1 MKLMETLWLF
11 SMVDHSSST
20 GMIWFCFLSSS
31 FQCSITN
38 QLDDL
43 LPVGLLAQL
52 VEYCT
57 ERCRRSQGFEY
68 CPNLIF
74 FFHNYKL
81 FVYRCDDSLSFN
93 GVFFFSLSL
102 FYNSGY
108 HFVLLFSLEF
118 EHIARYHHLLLI
130 HGTSCRQF
138 LATTATPS
146 LVR

>member
-11 SMVDHSSST
+11 SMVDHSSSM
-20 GMIWFCFLSSS
+20 GMISFCLLSSS

-43 LPVGLLAQL
+43 LPVGLLAQS
-52 VEYCT
+52 VEGCT
-57 ERCRRSQGFEY
+57 ERHRRSRGFEY
-68 CPNLIF
+68 CPNLNF
-74 FFHNYKL
+74 FFTTTYFSSTTAMIVFHL
-81 FVYRCDDSLSFN
+81 M
-93 GVFFFSLSL
+93 VFFFSLSL

-108 HFVLLFSLEF
+108 HFVLLFCLEF

-130 HGTSCRQF
+130 HGTSCRQC

>member
-11 SMVDHSSST
+11 SMVGHSSSM
-20 GMIWFCFLSSS
+20 GMISFCLLSLS

-43 LPVGLLAQL
+43 LPVGLLAQS
-52 VEYCT
+52 VEGCT
-57 ERCRRSQGFEY
+57 ERHRRSRGFEY
-68 CPNLIF
+68 CPNLNF
-74 FFHNYKL
+74 FRNYKI
-81 FVYRCDDSLSFN
+81 FVYNCDDSLSFSD
-93 GVFFFSLSL
+93 VFFSLSL

>member
-11 SMVDHSSST
+11 SMVDHSSSM

-43 LPVGLLAQL
+43 PPVGLLAQL
-52 VEYCT
+52 VECCT
-57 ERCRRSQGFEY
+57 ERHRRSRGFEY
-68 CPNLIF
+68 CPNLK
-74 FFHNYKL
+74 FFHNYNI
-81 FVYRCDDSLSFN
+81 FVYSCDDSLSFSD
-93 GVFFFSLSL
+93 VFFSLSL

>member
-1 MKLMETLWLF
+1 MCPPFVIKFKYFISFEFLGFWKISMKLMETLWLF

-52 VEYCT
+52 VECCT

-74 FFHNYKL
+74 FFTTTK
-81 FVYRCDDSLSFN
+81 FLSTAAMIVFHLMM
-93 GVFFFSLSL
+93 FFFSLSL
-102 FYNSGY
+102 FYNSLVY
-108 HFVLLFSLEF
+108 FYSL
-118 EHIARYHHLLLI
+118 
-130 HGTSCRQF
+130 
-138 LATTATPS
+138 
-146 LVR
+146 

>member
-11 SMVDHSSST
+11 SMVDHSSSM
-20 GMIWFCFLSSS
+20 GMISFC
-31 FQCSITN
+31 
-38 QLDDL
+38 L
-43 LPVGLLAQL
+43 L
-52 VEYCT
+52 
-57 ERCRRSQGFEY
+57 
-68 CPNLIF
+68 
-74 FFHNYKL
+74 
-81 FVYRCDDSLSFN
+81 SLSFQMFYN
-93 GVFFFSLSL
+93 EPTRWPASSWLISSIGMRAALSGIAEVEGSNTVQTWIFFATTKFSSTTAMIVFHLVMFFFSLSL